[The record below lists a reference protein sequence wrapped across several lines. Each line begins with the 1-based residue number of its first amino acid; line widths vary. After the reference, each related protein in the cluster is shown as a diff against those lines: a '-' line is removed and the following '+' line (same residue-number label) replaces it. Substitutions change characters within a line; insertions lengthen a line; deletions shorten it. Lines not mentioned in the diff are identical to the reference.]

1 MRAPLSILDLG
12 ASTPPTMDHSPL
24 ASLACAIAALAQ
36 EIRMKFRGAQGFTRV
51 VKLEQT
57 RKK

>member
-1 MRAPLSILDLG
+1 
-12 ASTPPTMDHSPL
+12 MDHSPL
-24 ASLACAIAALAQ
+24 ASLACAIAGNSAIAALAQ
-36 EIRMKFRGAQGFTRV
+36 EILMKFPGAQSFTRV